1 MPLKDH
7 IIPDPYRAPTD
18 AEIAKARAMYVEK
31 FTVSRILAATN
42 MALGTLYYW
51 LDGGPLDEQ
60 GRPRLPPIPRR
71 RAAVL
76 GKRRKPVRTDH
87 GSLASRLFCTAERQ
101 VRDIEERLS
110 KPGAG
115 PERERDLRM
124 LLMLVRS
131 LRELSAFNAGASLQG
146 APAAEPPVPDV
157 DALRQKL
164 ARRLDQ
170 LVAEARERFPDE
182 RQQGMADTT
191 PDPLA

>member
-1 MPLKDH
+1 MPLSDH
-7 IIPDPYRAPTD
+7 IVPDPYRAPTD
-18 AEIAKARAMYVEK
+18 AEIAKARAMYVDG
-31 FTVSRILAATN
+31 FTVSRILAATD

-51 LDGGPLDEQ
+51 LDGGPVDEH
-60 GRPRLPPIPRR
+60 GKTRLPPIPRR

-101 VRDIEERLS
+101 VRDIEARLS

-115 PERERDLRM
+115 PERERDVRL

-131 LRELSAFNAGASLQG
+131 LRELSAFNAGASLKD

-157 DALRQKL
+157 EALRQKL

-170 LVAEARERFPDE
+170 LVAEARERIPDE
-182 RQQGMADTT
+182 RWQGLATTT
-191 PDPLA
+191 PDPPG